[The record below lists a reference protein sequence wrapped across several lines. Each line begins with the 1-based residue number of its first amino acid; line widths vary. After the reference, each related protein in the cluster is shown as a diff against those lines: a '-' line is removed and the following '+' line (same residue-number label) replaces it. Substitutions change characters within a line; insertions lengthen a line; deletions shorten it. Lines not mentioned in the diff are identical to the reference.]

1 LKPEITI
8 TVIPKNFLRPITVVS
23 LLVVV
28 TLMLTACTTTQS
40 TDQHSEDFPSA
51 TIREH
56 LAESGALTSSDANQI
71 IDSGRSDLGVLTTP
85 ELVHILT
92 PSVVEI
98 AVNLDRGQGVGT
110 GVIFDENGH
119 ILTNWH
125 VVEGASTITVAFEDG
140 TIVDGE
146 LFRRDPLLDL
156 AIIRVE
162 QRGLVPALFGD
173 SDSLQVGEDVI
184 AIGHALGLDGA
195 PTVSKGVV
203 SALNRTILD
212 NVGGNLS
219 GLVQTDAAIN
229 EGNSGGPLVNMR
241 GEVVGIN
248 TVKINSGDR
257 LGFSININD
266 AKNAAETLI
275 ALGPLPPPGFLGVGG
290 VDVNRALARAIG
302 LPVAQGFL
310 ITMIKPGS
318 PAETAGLEPDDI
330 IFEMDNV
337 PVTNGY
343 DLTVFLREHP
353 SGSRISI
360 TVVRGLRSLFR
371 LEAVLGDRP
380 GS

>member
-1 LKPEITI
+1 M
-8 TVIPKNFLRPITVVS
+8 IPKNFLRPITVVS

-71 IDSGRSDLGVLTTP
+71 IDSGRSDPGVLTTP

-318 PAETAGLEPDDI
+318 PADTAGLEPDDI